1 MSTTY
6 VKLSCIG
13 CGTQTHTTMEKTL
26 ESLDIG
32 EAPRTI
38 YQMQIPNHWTRT
50 IEGKYNCPDCTTYLA
65 QKENQLS

>member
-6 VKLSCIG
+6 IKISCIG

-26 ESLDIG
+26 ESPSLDMPLHTVYQ
-32 EAPRTI
+32 AALPRDWS
-38 YQMQIPNHWTRT
+38 MHN
-50 IEGKYNCPDCTTYLA
+50 GKYNCPDCTTHLI